1 MFKRIFLIIMDS
13 FGCGEAPD
21 AEQFGD
27 KGSNTLKTCYE
38 SKNFKAPNLKKIGLL
53 NIDNIGIDDKEK
65 SVLGS
70 FAKLEEKSAGKD
82 TTTGH
87 WEIAGLVSNK
97 TMPTFPNGFPKE
109 ILSKITKIWGRGYLV
124 NKPYS
129 GTEVLLDYGR
139 EHIETG
145 KLIVYTSADSVFQIA
160 AHEDYVPLKD
170 LYKYCKDARGLL
182 TGKYAVG
189 RVIARPFVGEYPN
202 YERTPNRHDYSLL
215 PPKKTMLNIL
225 KENGKDVIAV
235 GKISDIFAG
244 SGIGESHTIVSNDD
258 GMEKTIKL
266 QEKDFEGLC
275 FVNLVDFD
283 SKYGHRNDIDGY
295 AQAVTDFDKQLG
307 KFLKGMRDDDLLII
321 SADHG
326 CDPKTKSTDH
336 SREFVPMLAVGKGVR
351 ENNNLGTI
359 KGFDAIAKTILENF
373 DIKSKEISGT
383 SFLKDILK

>member
-38 SKNFKAPNLKKIGLL
+38 SKKFKAPNLKKMGLL

-160 AHEDYVPLKD
+160 AHEDYVPLED
-170 LYKYCKDARGLL
+170 LYKYCKEARELL

-244 SGIGESHTIVSNDD
+244 SGIGESHTIVSNAD

-266 QEKDFEGLC
+266 QKKDFEGLC

>member
-38 SKNFKAPNLKKIGLL
+38 SKKFKAPNLKKLGLL
-53 NIDNIGIDDKEK
+53 NIDNIGIDDKEN

-160 AHEDYVPLKD
+160 AHEDYVPLED
-170 LYKYCKDARGLL
+170 LYKYCKEARELL

-244 SGIGESHTIVSNDD
+244 SGIGESHTIVSNAD
-258 GMEKTIKL
+258 GMEKTINL
-266 QEKDFEGLC
+266 QKKDFEGLC

-336 SREFVPMLAVGKGVR
+336 SREFVPMLAVGKGAGGR
-351 ENNNLGTI
+351 SAES
-359 KGFDAIAKTILENF
+359 NF
-373 DIKSKEISGT
+373 K
-383 SFLKDILK
+383 

>member
-38 SKNFKAPNLKKIGLL
+38 SKKFKAPNLKKLGLL

-170 LYKYCKDARGLL
+170 LYKYCKEARELL

-225 KENGKDVIAV
+225 KENGKDVIAI

-244 SGIGESHTIVSNDD
+244 SGIGESHTIVSNAD
-258 GMEKTIKL
+258 GMGKTIKL
-266 QEKDFEGLC
+266 QKKDFEGLC

>member
-38 SKNFKAPNLKKIGLL
+38 SKKFKAPNLKKLGLL

-160 AHEDYVPLKD
+160 AHEDYVPLED
-170 LYKYCKDARGLL
+170 LYKYCKEARELL

-244 SGIGESHTIVSNDD
+244 SGIGESHTIVSNAD

-266 QEKDFEGLC
+266 QKKDFEGLC

-373 DIKSKEISGT
+373 DIKLKEISGT

>member
-38 SKNFKAPNLKKIGLL
+38 SKKFKAPNLKKLGLL

-160 AHEDYVPLKD
+160 AHEDYVPLED
-170 LYKYCKDARGLL
+170 LYKYCKEARELL

-244 SGIGESHTIVSNDD
+244 SGIGESHTIVSNAD
-258 GMEKTIKL
+258 GMEKTINL
-266 QEKDFEGLC
+266 QKKDFEGLC

>member
-21 AEQFGD
+21 AEKFGD

-38 SKNFKAPNLKKIGLL
+38 SKKFKAPNLKKLGLL

-160 AHEDYVPLKD
+160 AHEDYVPLED
-170 LYKYCKDARGLL
+170 LYKYCKEARELL

-244 SGIGESHTIVSNDD
+244 SGIGESHTIVSNAD
-258 GMEKTIKL
+258 GMEKTINL
-266 QEKDFEGLC
+266 QKKDFEGLC

>member
-38 SKNFKAPNLKKIGLL
+38 SKKFKAPNLKKLGLL

-160 AHEDYVPLKD
+160 AHEDYVPLED
-170 LYKYCKDARGLL
+170 LYKYCKEARELL

-244 SGIGESHTIVSNDD
+244 SGIGESHTIVSNAD

-266 QEKDFEGLC
+266 QKKDFEGLC

-336 SREFVPMLAVGKGVR
+336 SREFVPMLTVGKGVR

-383 SFLKDILK
+383 SFLKEILK

>member
-1 MFKRIFLIIMDS
+1 M
-13 FGCGEAPD
+13 
-21 AEQFGD
+21 
-27 KGSNTLKTCYE
+27 
-38 SKNFKAPNLKKIGLL
+38 
-53 NIDNIGIDDKEK
+53 
-65 SVLGS
+65 
-70 FAKLEEKSAGKD
+70 
-82 TTTGH
+82 
-87 WEIAGLVSNK
+87 
-97 TMPTFPNGFPKE
+97 
-109 ILSKITKIWGRGYLV
+109 TK
-124 NKPYS
+124 
-129 GTEVLLDYGR
+129 
-139 EHIETG
+139 
-145 KLIVYTSADSVFQIA
+145 
-160 AHEDYVPLKD
+160 PLQL
-170 LYKYCKDARGLL
+170 LYKYCKEARELL

-244 SGIGESHTIVSNDD
+244 SGIGESHTIVSNAD

-266 QEKDFEGLC
+266 QKKDFEGLC

-383 SFLKDILK
+383 SFLKEILK

>member
-38 SKNFKAPNLKKIGLL
+38 SKKFKAPNLKKLGLL

-160 AHEDYVPLKD
+160 AHEDYVPLED
-170 LYKYCKDARGLL
+170 LYKYCKEARELL

-244 SGIGESHTIVSNDD
+244 SGIGESHTIVSNAD

-266 QEKDFEGLC
+266 QKKDFEGLC

-383 SFLKDILK
+383 SFLKEILK

>member
-1 MFKRIFLIIMDS
+1 MYKRIFLIIMDS

-21 AEQFGD
+21 AEKFGD
-27 KGSNTLKTCYE
+27 KGSNTLKSCYE
-38 SKNFKAPNLKKIGLL
+38 SKKFKAPNLKKLGLL
-53 NIDNIGIDDKEK
+53 NIDNIGINEK
-65 SVLGS
+65 FNNPIAS
-70 FAKLEEKSAGKD
+70 FGKLQEKSAGKD

-97 TMPTFPNGFPKE
+97 TMPTFPNGFPESLMKK
-109 ILSKITKIWGRGYLV
+109 ICSKWGRGYLV

-129 GTEVLLDYGR
+129 GTDVLLDYGR

-160 AHEDYVPLKD
+160 AHEDFVPLED
-170 LYKYCKDARGLL
+170 LYKYCKDARELL

-202 YERTPNRHDYSLL
+202 FERTPNRHDFSVL

-225 KENGKDVIAV
+225 QENGKQVIGV

-244 SGIGESHTIVSNDD
+244 SGIDESHKIVSNFD
-258 GMEKTIKL
+258 GMEKTIAL
-266 QEKDFEGLC
+266 QDKNFEGLC

-283 SKYGHRNDIDGY
+283 SKYGHRNDVDGY
-295 AQAVTDFDKQLG
+295 ASAVTQFDVQLG
-307 KFLKGMRDDDLLII
+307 KFIKNMRKDDLLII

-326 CDPKTKSTDH
+326 CDPNTESTDH
-336 SREFVPMLAVGKGVR
+336 SREFVPVIIYGENVKQ
-351 ENNNLGTI
+351 NNNLNTI
-359 KGFDAIAKTILENF
+359 VGFDAIAKTILENF
-373 DIKSKEISGT
+373 KINSKEISGT

>member
-21 AEQFGD
+21 AERFGD

-38 SKNFKAPNLKKIGLL
+38 SKKFKAPNLKKLGLL

-170 LYKYCKDARGLL
+170 LYKYCKEARELL

-244 SGIGESHTIVSNDD
+244 SGIGESHTIVSNAD

-266 QEKDFEGLC
+266 QKKDFEGLC

>member
-38 SKNFKAPNLKKIGLL
+38 SKKFKAPNLKKLGLL

-109 ILSKITKIWGRGYLV
+109 LLSKITKIWGRGYLV

-160 AHEDYVPLKD
+160 AHEDYVPLED
-170 LYKYCKDARGLL
+170 LYKYCKEARELL

-244 SGIGESHTIVSNDD
+244 SGIGESHTIVSNAD

-266 QEKDFEGLC
+266 QKKDFEGLC

-295 AQAVTDFDKQLG
+295 AQAITDFDKQLG

>member
-38 SKNFKAPNLKKIGLL
+38 SKKFKAPNLKKLGLL

-109 ILSKITKIWGRGYLV
+109 LLSKITKIWGRGYLV

-129 GTEVLLDYGR
+129 GTEVLLDYGK

-160 AHEDYVPLKD
+160 AHEEYVPLED
-170 LYKYCKDARGLL
+170 LYKYCKEARKLL

-244 SGIGESHTIVSNDD
+244 SGIGESHTIVSNAD

-266 QEKDFEGLC
+266 QKKNFEGLC

>member
-38 SKNFKAPNLKKIGLL
+38 SKKFKAPNLKKLGLL
-53 NIDNIGIDDKEK
+53 NIDNIGIDDKEN

-160 AHEDYVPLKD
+160 AHEDYVPLED
-170 LYKYCKDARGLL
+170 LYKYCKEARELL

-244 SGIGESHTIVSNDD
+244 SGIGESHTIVSNAD
-258 GMEKTIKL
+258 GMEKTINL
-266 QEKDFEGLC
+266 QKKDFEGLC

-295 AQAVTDFDKQLG
+295 AQAVTDFDKLLG

>member
-38 SKNFKAPNLKKIGLL
+38 SKKFKAPNLKKLGLL

-129 GTEVLLDYGR
+129 GTEVLLDYGE

-160 AHEDYVPLKD
+160 AHEDYVPLED
-170 LYKYCKDARGLL
+170 LYKYCKEARELL

-244 SGIGESHTIVSNDD
+244 SGIGESHTIVSNAD
-258 GMEKTIKL
+258 GMEKTINL
-266 QEKDFEGLC
+266 QKKDFEGLC

-295 AQAVTDFDKQLG
+295 AQAVTDFDIQLG

>member
-1 MFKRIFLIIMDS
+1 MYKRIFLIIMDS

-21 AEQFGD
+21 AEKFGD
-27 KGSNTLKTCYE
+27 KGSNTLKSCYE
-38 SKNFKAPNLKKIGLL
+38 SKKFKAPNLKKLGLL
-53 NIDNIGIDDKEK
+53 NIDNIGINEK
-65 SVLGS
+65 FNNPIAS
-70 FAKLEEKSAGKD
+70 FGKLQEKSAGKD

-97 TMPTFPNGFPKE
+97 TMPTFPNGFPESLMKK
-109 ILSKITKIWGRGYLV
+109 ICSKWGRGYLV

-129 GTEVLLDYGR
+129 GTDVLLDYGR

-160 AHEDYVPLKD
+160 AHEDFVPLED
-170 LYKYCKDARGLL
+170 LYKYCKDARELL

-202 YERTPNRHDYSLL
+202 FERTPNRHDFSVL

-225 KENGKDVIAV
+225 QENGKQVIGV

-244 SGIGESHTIVSNDD
+244 SGIDESHKIVSNFD
-258 GMEKTIKL
+258 GMEKTIAL
-266 QEKDFEGLC
+266 QDKNFEGLC

-283 SKYGHRNDIDGY
+283 SKYGHRNDVDGY
-295 AQAVTDFDKQLG
+295 ASAVTQFDVQLG
-307 KFLKGMRDDDLLII
+307 KFIKNMRKDDLLII

-326 CDPKTKSTDH
+326 CDPNTESTDH
-336 SREFVPMLAVGKGVR
+336 SREFVPVIIYGENVKQ
-351 ENNNLGTI
+351 NNNLNTI
-359 KGFDAIAKTILENF
+359 VGFDAIAKTILENF
-373 DIKSKEISGT
+373 KINSKEISGT
-383 SFLKDILK
+383 SFLDKIKK